1 MQLYQVPKNIS
12 ARFEFFSGFGWKE
25 LFFVLIGLS
34 VGLFVYL
41 ILSIF
46 TKSIIR
52 YLIVLILT
60 GLAYFLVIPGPD
72 GNSVLSLIKYYL
84 KWSKKQKRYLYVQ
97 GGYMN

>member
-1 MQLYQVPKNIS
+1 MYQVPKNIS
-12 ARFEFFSGFGWKE
+12 AKFEFFPGFGWKE

-34 VGLFVYL
+34 IGLFVYL

-60 GLAYFLVIPGPD
+60 GLSYFAVVPGPD
-72 GNSVLSLIKYYL
+72 GNSVFSLIKYYL
-84 KWSKKQKRYLYVQ
+84 NWTKKQKRYLYVQ
-97 GGYMN
+97 GGCRD